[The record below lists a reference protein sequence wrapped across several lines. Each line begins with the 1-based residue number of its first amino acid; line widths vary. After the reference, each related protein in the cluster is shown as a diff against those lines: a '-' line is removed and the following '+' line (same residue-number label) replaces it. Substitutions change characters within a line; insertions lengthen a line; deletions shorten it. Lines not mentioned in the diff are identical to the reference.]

1 MGDRSMFKGPAKAD
15 MAPSAD
21 VAQVNRPTD
30 HRGRKGNVMNGRTLA
45 GLGVVAASL
54 VVSSSLRAD
63 FLGVTIVEV
72 TADVGTPDGFVT
84 YRVVANFDG
93 PDILLAWGG
102 LPDVGKLI
110 FFTGNEVNLLNAGG
124 EFDGLKAEDFAAF
137 PISEAYD
144 SWVTVG
150 ATEHAGN
157 QTDYDG
163 FGGDGIHAVIVGN
176 SFGGDGALVFNANP
190 ENPWF
195 GPDLVM
201 AQFTIPGIPGGQPG
215 DKGHNGF
222 HLEGMVGWALAE
234 AGAGFE
240 VDTFV
245 VDNIPAPGA
254 LALVGLAGLVNIRRR
269 RC

>member
-1 MGDRSMFKGPAKAD
+1 
-15 MAPSAD
+15 
-21 VAQVNRPTD
+21 
-30 HRGRKGNVMNGRTLA
+30 MNCKTLA
-45 GLGVVAASL
+45 GLT
-54 VVSSSLRAD
+54 
-63 FLGVTIVEV
+63 GVTALLLTSTSVRAQFLDVEIVEV
-72 TADVGTPDGFVT
+72 TKDVGTPEGFVT
-84 YRVVANFDG
+84 YRVVANFDR

-157 QTDYDG
+157 ATDYSG

-190 ENPWF
+190 KNPWF
-195 GPDLVM
+195 GPDVVM
-201 AQFTIPGIPGGQPG
+201 AQFTLAEG
-215 DKGHNGF
+215 NGF
-222 HLEGMVGWALAE
+222 HFEGMVGWALAE

-240 VDTFV
+240 STPFV

-254 LALVGLAGLVNIRRR
+254 FALVGLAGLVNIRRR